1 MGQDC
6 AAGEGEPVVC
16 FFEPVVYFFTGG
28 EKAKRSLDELKAWLG
43 ANNAAVTTVLLLVF
57 GVVLI
62 SKFEEDLEPTA
73 GGSSSGK
80 VA

>member
-1 MGQDC
+1 
-6 AAGEGEPVVC
+6 
-16 FFEPVVYFFTGG
+16 
-28 EKAKRSLDELKAWLG
+28 
-43 ANNAAVTTVLLLVF
+43 VTTVLLLVF